1 MASGARSD
9 VARGE
14 VARMRWWTGA
24 AIAVGAARSWSQAEG
39 RRRPVPAAA
48 GKATVFTGYAF
59 DACNA
64 PSNDALTAWL
74 QSPYRALGIYI
85 GGVNRACSNIRLSA
99 DWAATAV
106 ATGWSLLPLYVG
118 LQAPCVGGHGL
129 AKISSTIASSQGTA
143 AADDAAGDAQQLG
156 LGAGSPIYFD
166 LEGYDKN
173 NPPCTAVVQAFVSAW
188 VDELHALG
196 YLAGVYGSAAS
207 TIRDLQALAAT
218 TSSPDDVWIGD
229 WNNQESVFGSPYV
242 SDTLWTNHQRIHQ
255 FRGGHHETWGN
266 VTIDIDTNYVDAAVV
281 GSVERPAADTAAAAG
296 AEPGAV
302 RRRLRDRHGR
312 HRDGDAGRSARSRSR
327 WSSRWRRRSRPRRSR
342 ASATAATAC
351 SCR

>member
-1 MASGARSD
+1 
-9 VARGE
+9 
-14 VARMRWWTGA
+14 MRWWKA
-24 AIAVGAARSWSQAEG
+24 ALL
-39 RRRPVPAAA
+39 AA
-48 GKATVFTGYAF
+48 GLGLALTGGGTAATRHMSVAAKGSVFTGYAF

-64 PSNDALTAWL
+64 PSTDALSAWL

-99 DWAATAV
+99 DWAAAAV

-196 YLAGVYGSAAS
+196 YLAGVY
-207 TIRDLQALAAT
+207 
-218 TSSPDDVWIGD
+218 
-229 WNNQESVFGSPYV
+229 
-242 SDTLWTNHQRIHQ
+242 
-255 FRGGHHETWGN
+255 
-266 VTIDIDTNYVDAAVV
+266 
-281 GSVERPAADTAAAAG
+281 
-296 AEPGAV
+296 
-302 RRRLRDRHGR
+302 
-312 HRDGDAGRSARSRSR
+312 
-327 WSSRWRRRSRPRRSR
+327 
-342 ASATAATAC
+342 
-351 SCR
+351 